1 MSIELQLKLML
12 WVIKAV
18 MIVIVFYSI
27 ILHEISHAVVAKWL
41 GDDTAKRQGRLSLNP
56 FKHIDIFGTVILP
69 LLTYFTLGFI
79 WGYAKPVPINPYNFK
94 NPKRDMGLSAAA
106 GPLSNILIGIVFA
119 MLFHLSTGSY
129 IVSQICWNVI
139 YLNFL
144 LAFFNLI
151 PVPPLDGSK
160 VLGMFMT
167 DEAYLK
173 WTYQERKGMMILF
186 IIIVASNIM
195 GLNIIGRVVIPP
207 VRFMMR
213 LLGVM

>member
-12 WVIKAV
+12 CVIKAV
-18 MIVIVFYSI
+18 MIIIVFYSI

-94 NPKRDMGLSAAA
+94 NPKQDMGLSAAA
-106 GPLSNILIGIVFA
+106 GPLSNILIGTVFA
-119 MLFHLSTGSY
+119 LLFHLSTGSY

>member
-119 MLFHLSTGSY
+119 LLFHLSTGSY

>member
-12 WVIKAV
+12 CVIKAV
-18 MIVIVFYSI
+18 MIIIVFYSI

-119 MLFHLSTGSY
+119 LLFHLSTGSY